1 MRIVH
6 LTASTFFGGPE
17 RQMIGLTRHLPPQCR
32 TSFLLFSEGGRC
44 QEFFKHLRWNGIDAD
59 VLRRDTPNLPAAA
72 FELTRRLRQWR
83 ADVLLCHGYKSNVIG
98 RLAARQT
105 GVPIVAVSRGWT
117 GESTKVRVYE

>member
-17 RQMIGLTRHLPPQCR
+17 RQMVGLTRQLPSRCE

-44 QEFFKHLRWNGIDAD
+44 QEFFKHLRWNGFDAD
-59 VLRRDTPNLPAAA
+59 VLRHDTPNLPAAA
-72 FELTRRLRQWR
+72 FELTARLRQLR
-83 ADVLLCHGYKSNVIG
+83 ADVLLCHGYKANVIG

-105 GVPIVAVSRGWT
+105 GLPIVAVSRDWT
-117 GESTKVRVYE
+117 GESRKVRL